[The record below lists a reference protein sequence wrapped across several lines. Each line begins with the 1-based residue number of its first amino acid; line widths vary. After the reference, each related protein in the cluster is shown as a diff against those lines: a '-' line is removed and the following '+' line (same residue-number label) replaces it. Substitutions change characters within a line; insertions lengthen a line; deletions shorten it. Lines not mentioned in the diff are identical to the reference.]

1 MKKLINVTFALLL
14 LCSAV
19 TLVSC
24 GKDDNKGSKT
34 ELPGGAE
41 APEGTR
47 ELTQNGIT
55 AKIDKEEWRFNN
67 TVLYVT
73 VKLTKPDF
81 NSKPRGKVYM
91 QARTTDGQVLQPW
104 SNGVQGQG
112 AEFGNYWIGNDH
124 HLQFS
129 FALLNGKKLKANSVT
144 ISKIEVYSN

>member
-19 TLVSC
+19 TLISC
-24 GKDDNKGSKT
+24 GKDDDKKGGS
-34 ELPGGAE
+34 E

-47 ELTQNGIT
+47 ELSQNGIT
-55 AKIDKEEWRFNN
+55 AKIVQERWGGAGGN
-67 TVLYVT
+67 TVLYVNLL
-73 VKLTKPDF
+73 LTKS
-81 NSKPRGKVYM
+81 NANAKPTGKVYL

-129 FALLNGKKLKANSVT
+129 FPLLNGKKLKANSLT
-144 ISKIEVYSN
+144 ISKIEVN

>member
-24 GKDDNKGSKT
+24 GKDDDKGSGK
-34 ELPGGAE
+34 EY
-41 APEGTR
+41 PEGTR

-55 AKIDKEEWRFNN
+55 AKIDKEQWGGDGGN
-67 TVLYVT
+67 TVLYVNLLL
-73 VKLTKPDF
+73 KKSNA
-81 NSKPRGKVYM
+81 NSKPKGRVYM

-104 SNGVQGQG
+104 SNGIQGQG

-129 FALLNGKKLKANSVT
+129 FPLLNGKKLKANSIT
-144 ISKIEVYSN
+144 ISKIEVDSN

>member
-24 GKDDNKGSKT
+24 GKDDDKKGGS
-34 ELPGGAE
+34 E

-55 AKIDKEEWRFNN
+55 AKIAQERWGGDGGN
-67 TVLYVT
+67 TVLYVNLL
-73 VKLTKPDF
+73 LTKSDA
-81 NSKPRGKVYM
+81 NSKPTGKVYM

-104 SNGVQGQG
+104 SNGIQGQG
-112 AEFGNYWIGNDH
+112 AEFGDYWIGKECEID
-124 HLQFS
+124 FS
-129 FALLNGKKLKANSVT
+129 IALLNKKKMAPNSVT

>member
-24 GKDDNKGSKT
+24 GKDDDKGSGK
-34 ELPGGAE
+34 EY
-41 APEGTR
+41 PEGTR

-55 AKIDKEEWRFNN
+55 AKIDKEQWGGDGGN
-67 TVLYVT
+67 TVLYVNLLL
-73 VKLTKPDF
+73 KKSNA
-81 NSKPRGKVYM
+81 NSKPKGRVYM

-112 AEFGNYWIGNDH
+112 GEFGDYWIGKECEID
-124 HLQFS
+124 FS
-129 FALLNGKKLKANSVT
+129 ISLLNGKQMAPNSVT
-144 ISKIEVYSN
+144 ISKIEVN

>member
-24 GKDDNKGSKT
+24 GKDDDKGSSK
-34 ELPGGAE
+34 EY
-41 APEGTR
+41 PEGTR
-47 ELTQNGIT
+47 EVTQNGIN
-55 AKIDKEEWRFNN
+55 ARIKDEVWGGDGGN
-67 TVLYVT
+67 TVLRVT

-104 SNGVQGQG
+104 SNGIQGQG
-112 AEFGNYWIGNDH
+112 AEFGSRWIGNNH
-124 HLQFS
+124 YLEFS
-129 FALLNGKKLKANSVT
+129 FSLLNGKQMKANSVT
-144 ISKIEVYSN
+144 ISKIEVN

>member
-1 MKKLINVTFALLL
+1 MKKLISVTFALLL

-24 GKDDNKGSKT
+24 GKDDDKKGGS
-34 ELPGGAE
+34 E

-81 NSKPRGKVYM
+81 NSKPKGKVYV

-104 SNGVQGQG
+104 SNGIQGQG
-112 AEFGNYWIGNDH
+112 AEFGSRWIGNNH
-124 HLQFS
+124 HLEFS
-129 FALLNGKKLKANSVT
+129 FSLLNGKQMKANSVT
-144 ISKIEVYSN
+144 ISKIEVN